1 MRLLL
6 LGTRNILV
14 VLSLIVFAVTSLASG
29 QEQDTEPSPR
39 TAWGDPD
46 LQGIWNNNT
55 ITPLQRPAEFAD
67 REFLTTEQAAEIER
81 QAVARVAEQNAPST
95 VRTEPLPAG
104 GNVGAY
110 NSYWTEQ
117 GTRIV
122 PTGRTS
128 LITDPPNGRLPQ
140 LTSEALAR
148 ITSAE
153 NRRIFDARE
162 GLAPAHGPEDMGL
175 SERCLWYRG
184 IPTFPTGYNNNYH
197 IVQNLSLIHI

>member
-1 MRLLL
+1 MKQQI
-6 LGTRNILV
+6 LGTQNILV
-14 VLSLIVFAVTSLASG
+14 IASLIVFAITLPVSG
-29 QEQDTEPSPR
+29 QEQDAEPSPR

-67 REFLTTEQAAEIER
+67 QEFLTTEEAAEIER
-81 QAVARVAEQNAPST
+81 QAVARVAEQNAPSA

-128 LITDPPNGRLPQ
+128 LITDPLNGRLPQ

-148 ITSAE
+148 ITSVE

-162 GLAPAHGPEDMGL
+162 GLAPAHGPEAVSYTHL
-175 SERCLWYRG
+175 TL
-184 IPTFPTGYNNNYH
+184 PTKR
-197 IVQNLSLIHI
+197 IV